1 MSGAI
6 HFKPNVSGIN
16 TRYNFEMPAAARTFV
31 SNAVNQ
37 GHYNLNHPKTADDEG
52 LRMLGA
58 SASSVGNR
66 LDIQC

>member
-6 HFKPNVSGIN
+6 HFNPNVNGIN
-16 TRYNFEMPAAARTFV
+16 TRYNFEMPLVTKKFV

-52 LRMLGA
+52 LRKLGTSA
-58 SASSVGNR
+58 SAVGNI